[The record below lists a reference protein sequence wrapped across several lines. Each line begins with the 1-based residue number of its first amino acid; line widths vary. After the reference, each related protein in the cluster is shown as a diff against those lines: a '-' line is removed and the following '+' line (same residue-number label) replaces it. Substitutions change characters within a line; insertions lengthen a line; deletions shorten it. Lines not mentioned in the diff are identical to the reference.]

1 MDKKLFVNYFYNILY
16 QVVKIATP
24 VIIVPY
30 TMSHLGATTLGLSDF
45 AGNIATW
52 FILFG
57 TLGCN
62 LYGNREIARVRD
74 DRKRLS
80 KTFFEVWIVL
90 MINMTIACLLYFLYI
105 YLTVK
110 ENQFVYY
117 LYFFTILAS
126 AFNITWFFY
135 GVEDFKA
142 TSLRNITV
150 KLLGVILIILIVK
163 TPDDLW
169 KFVLINSLSEV
180 FGQLIM
186 FIRLPRYIDRVKV
199 SVIDAY
205 RHHLRGTFA
214 LFIPTI
220 ASSVY
225 TILDQTMLGYL
236 TSDTAYVSTY
246 KAAQG
251 FINMFL
257 YFITAIG
264 NVMMPRIA
272 NVYYR
277 SGDNEEVSRYI
288 NSTIKIATM
297 LAFPMMFGMIAVA
310 PSFIPWYLPDQPSIT
325 FLIQVST
332 PIILLTSLSNV
343 FGTQFLVV
351 TGRNGEY
358 TKAVIIGAITNLC
371 ANFILIPRFQAV
383 GAALGSV
390 IAEIAVALVEIYY
403 AKGQISIKI
412 DRSYIIYFLAS
423 IVMIIPVIYIG
434 FNMQASFM
442 TNVIQVLVGIVVYG
456 MILVISKEEMIQKL
470 ITKLLRRY
478 ANE

>member
-1 MDKKLFVNYFYNILY
+1 M
-16 QVVKIATP
+16 
-24 VIIVPY
+24 
-30 TMSHLGATTLGLSDF
+30 
-45 AGNIATW
+45 
-52 FILFG
+52 
-57 TLGCN
+57 
-62 LYGNREIARVRD
+62 
-74 DRKRLS
+74 
-80 KTFFEVWIVL
+80 
-90 MINMTIACLLYFLYI
+90 
-105 YLTVK
+105 
-110 ENQFVYY
+110 
-117 LYFFTILAS
+117 AS

-277 SGDNEEVSRYI
+277 SGDN
-288 NSTIKIATM
+288 
-297 LAFPMMFGMIAVA
+297 
-310 PSFIPWYLPDQPSIT
+310 
-325 FLIQVST
+325 
-332 PIILLTSLSNV
+332 
-343 FGTQFLVV
+343 
-351 TGRNGEY
+351 
-358 TKAVIIGAITNLC
+358 
-371 ANFILIPRFQAV
+371 
-383 GAALGSV
+383 
-390 IAEIAVALVEIYY
+390 
-403 AKGQISIKI
+403 
-412 DRSYIIYFLAS
+412 
-423 IVMIIPVIYIG
+423 
-434 FNMQASFM
+434 
-442 TNVIQVLVGIVVYG
+442 
-456 MILVISKEEMIQKL
+456 
-470 ITKLLRRY
+470 
-478 ANE
+478 

>member
-1 MDKKLFVNYFYNILY
+1 MDKRLVTNYFYSILY
-16 QVVKIATP
+16 QVVKIAAP

-30 TMSHLGATTLGLSDF
+30 TMSHLGATTLGISDF

-62 LYGNREIARVRD
+62 LYGNREIAKVRD

-80 KTFFEVWIVL
+80 KTFFEVWAIL
-90 MINMTIACLLYFLYI
+90 TINMTIACAFYFI
-105 YLTVK
+105 YVFLTVK
-110 ENQFVYY
+110 ENAFIYY

-150 KLLGVILIILIVK
+150 KLLGIILIVLIVK
-163 TPDDLW
+163 TEDDLW
-169 KFVLINSLSEV
+169 KFVLINSLTEV

-186 FIRLPRYIDRVKV
+186 FVRLPRYIDRVKI
-199 SVIDAY
+199 SLKDAY
-205 RHHLRGTFA
+205 RNHIRGTIT

-236 TSDTAYVSTY
+236 TDDTAYVATY

-272 NVYYR
+272 NIFYAK
-277 SGDNEEVSRYI
+277 GDKKEVSRYI
-288 NSTIKIATM
+288 NTTIKIATL
-297 LAFPMMFGMIAVA
+297 LAIPMMLGMASVA
-310 PSFIPWYLPDQPSIT
+310 PSFIPWYLPSQPEIIV
-325 FLIQVST
+325 LIQVSV
-332 PIILLTSLSNV
+332 PIIFLTSLSNV
-343 FGTQFLVV
+343 FGTQFLVG
-351 TGRNGEY
+351 TGKNDQY
-358 TKAVIIGAITNLC
+358 TKAVVLGAITNC
-371 ANFILIPRFQAV
+371 IANFILIPRLQAI

-390 IAEIAVALVEIYY
+390 IAEIVVALVEIYY
-403 AKGQISIKI
+403 ARKEISIKI
-412 DRSYIIYFLAS
+412 DRSYLLYVIAS
-423 IVMIIPVIYIG
+423 VVMIVPVLYIG
-434 FNMQASFM
+434 SHMEASFM
-442 TNVIQVLVGIVVYG
+442 TNVIQILVGVFVYG
-456 MILVISKEEMIQKL
+456 MILVIGKEEMVMKV
-470 ITKLLRRY
+470 LRKVGR
-478 ANE
+478 